1 MPAPVPWESTA
12 STQVH
17 SARSQQ
23 SLSLLTLLL
32 LPELVSSAFTPQLL
46 HHTVL
51 HDISTDLLSLF
62 VLGKVPQ
69 LHLLS
74 IPDQCPNFGKW
85 NSACCTLHPPWIIL
99 VTGKAKLHI
108 RQQYYSAHQGN
119 SPSARGPLHAPSCLQ
134 FHQLHWH
141 KYLFGLLHFFF
152 LSYRPLP
159 SAPPCP

>member
-1 MPAPVPWESTA
+1 MPVPVPWESTA

-17 SARSQQ
+17 SARSQL

-99 VTGKAKLHI
+99 VTGKTKLHI

-134 FHQLHWH
+134 FHRLHWH

-152 LSYRPLP
+152 LSYRP
-159 SAPPCP
+159 